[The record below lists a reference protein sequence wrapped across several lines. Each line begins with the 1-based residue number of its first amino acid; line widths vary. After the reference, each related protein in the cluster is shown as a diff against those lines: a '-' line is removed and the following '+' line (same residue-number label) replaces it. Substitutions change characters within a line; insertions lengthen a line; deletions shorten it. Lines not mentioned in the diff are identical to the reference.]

1 MLWWQN
7 MEKSSRTELEASS
20 LVAGF
25 HNTNRCCV
33 GPWGEKLST
42 LLSSFEPCQLQYQP
56 ALQGRHAHSYH
67 NSMTVTRLTNPFLIR
82 GEAYATG
89 GDSRLK
95 L

>member
-1 MLWWQN
+1 

-25 HNTNRCCV
+25 HNISWCCV
-33 GPWGEKLST
+33 GPWGRKM

-56 ALQGRHAHSYH
+56 ALQGRYAHSYH
-67 NSMTVTRLTNPFLIR
+67 NSMTVMRLTNPFLIG
-82 GEAYATG
+82 GEACSAG
-89 GDSRLK
+89 GDSCLK

>member
-33 GPWGEKLST
+33 GPWGEKLSM
-42 LLSSFEPCQLQYQP
+42 SYP
-56 ALQGRHAHSYH
+56 ALNPASSSTNLLCKEG
-67 NSMTVTRLTNPFLIR
+67 MLTGTIT
-82 GEAYATG
+82 A
-89 GDSRLK
+89 
-95 L
+95 